1 MIQHSYSL
9 TTTAV
14 TQAQIWKLI
23 SDIDNWKSWD
33 TGVTSSQLHGRFET
47 GQHFTLQPQGGP
59 KVRIQLEEVRANEY
73 FRDLT
78 RFPLAKMYGE
88 HWYEVTPEGLKLTVT
103 MTMKG
108 LLAPL
113 WNKIVMKNIV
123 AGMEED
129 VQRQIEAAGKL

>member
-1 MIQHSYSL
+1 M

-14 TQAQIWKLI
+14 TQAQIWQLI
-23 SDIDNWKSWD
+23 ADVDNWNRWD
-33 TGVTSSQLHGRFET
+33 AGVTSSRLHGRFET
-47 GQHFTLQPQGGP
+47 GHSFTLQPQGGP
-59 KVRIQLEEVRANEY
+59 KVRIQLEEVREREY

-88 HWYEVTPEGLKLTVT
+88 HWYEVTPEGLKLTIT

-123 AGMEED
+123 AGLEQD
-129 VQRQIEAAGKL
+129 VQCQIAAAAKL

>member
-1 MIQHSYSL
+1 MIQRTYSV
-9 TTTAV
+9 TTTTI
-14 TQAQIWKLI
+14 TQAQIWQLMT
-23 SDIDNWKSWD
+23 DVDNWKRWD
-33 TGVTSSQLHGRFET
+33 TGVVNSQLHGRFAT

-59 KVRIQLEEVRANEY
+59 KVRIMLEEVREREY

-103 MTMKG
+103 MTIKG

-113 WNKIVMKNIV
+113 WNKIVMKGIV
-123 AGMEED
+123 DGMAED
-129 VQRQIEAAGKL
+129 VQRQIEAAARL